1 MPIAKQNH
9 QSFFDSFRIRFYTI
23 PNQSCRYSHHD
34 VKRTT
39 GAKNPIRWIKPRF
52 YQAWV
57 PSKNAERVTIPEK
70 ITDDEVTTTVRIFIY
85 SIHFDNFQ
93 FCPKLN
99 KNFRPIQQINKSVYK
114 SKKKVSFV
122 QILK

>member
-1 MPIAKQNH
+1 VQ
-9 QSFFDSFRIRFYTI
+9 
-23 PNQSCRYSHHD
+23 
-34 VKRTT
+34 
-39 GAKNPIRWIKPRF
+39 NPIRWIKPRF

-57 PSKNAERVTIPEK
+57 PSKIAERVTIPENN
-70 ITDDEVTTTVRIFIY
+70 DDETGYNNSKDFGY

-114 SKKKVSFV
+114 AKKS
-122 QILK
+122 ILCKF

>member
-39 GAKNPIRWIKPRF
+39 GAKIQLGGLNPGFTKLG
-52 YQAWV
+52 YQ
-57 PSKNAERVTIPEK
+57 
-70 ITDDEVTTTVRIFIY
+70 VRMQ
-85 SIHFDNFQ
+85 NG
-93 FCPKLN
+93 
-99 KNFRPIQQINKSVYK
+99 
-114 SKKKVSFV
+114 
-122 QILK
+122 